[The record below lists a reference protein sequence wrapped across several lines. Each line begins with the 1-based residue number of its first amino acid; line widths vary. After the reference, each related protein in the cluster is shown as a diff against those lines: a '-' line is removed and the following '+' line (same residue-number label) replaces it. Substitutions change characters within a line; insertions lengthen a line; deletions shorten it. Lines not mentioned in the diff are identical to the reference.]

1 MSIGPGAGSG
11 TVSLTT
17 ADGCSWT
24 AVSSAAWITITQG
37 ASGSGN
43 GVIAFSVIPNSG
55 AARTATLS
63 IAGQVFTLTQTA
75 GSSGAPTLGGGQS
88 P

>member
-1 MSIGPGAGSG
+1 
-11 TVSLTT
+11 
-17 ADGCSWT
+17 
-24 AVSSAAWITITQG
+24 
-37 ASGSGN
+37 
-43 GVIAFSVIPNSG
+43 VIAFSVIPNSG